1 MNIPHYFQ
9 QYLYVF
15 LFSLFGLFIG
25 FLIEKIFISRIQIFA
40 VKTKWKFDDIIIS
53 SLNKLIT
60 IWFFVLA
67 FSISANRLIDNS
79 SVLSFSNKTTFAIFI
94 LTVSIFTGR
103 VLIKFIKLKT
113 ADVSGNSP
121 STSIIQNIIRVI
133 VFLIGIMLILRA
145 FGISIAPILTALG
158 VGGLAVALALQETL
172 SNLFAGI
179 QIIASKKIRNGD
191 YIKLDSGQ
199 EGYVM
204 DITWRNTIIRAIQN
218 NLIIIPNS
226 KLSSAIITNYN
237 FPENELSVIIQVGVS
252 YDSDLDVVEKLTIE
266 TAKEVMQLFEGG
278 IKNFE
283 PFIRYHTFS
292 DSSINFSVILR
303 GFEFEN
309 QFLLKHE
316 FIKALQKKYKLN
328 SIEIPFPIRTVHL
341 KSNSQA

>member
-40 VKTKWKFDDIIIS
+40 VKTKWKFDDIVIS

-179 QIIASKKIRNGD
+179 QIIASKK
-191 YIKLDSGQ
+191 
-199 EGYVM
+199 
-204 DITWRNTIIRAIQN
+204 
-218 NLIIIPNS
+218 NS
-226 KLSSAIITNYN
+226 
-237 FPENELSVIIQVGVS
+237 
-252 YDSDLDVVEKLTIE
+252 
-266 TAKEVMQLFEGG
+266 
-278 IKNFE
+278 
-283 PFIRYHTFS
+283 
-292 DSSINFSVILR
+292 
-303 GFEFEN
+303 
-309 QFLLKHE
+309 
-316 FIKALQKKYKLN
+316 
-328 SIEIPFPIRTVHL
+328 
-341 KSNSQA
+341 

>member
-1 MNIPHYFQ
+1 
-9 QYLYVF
+9 
-15 LFSLFGLFIG
+15 
-25 FLIEKIFISRIQIFA
+25 
-40 VKTKWKFDDIIIS
+40 
-53 SLNKLIT
+53 
-60 IWFFVLA
+60 
-67 FSISANRLIDNS
+67 
-79 SVLSFSNKTTFAIFI
+79 
-94 LTVSIFTGR
+94 
-103 VLIKFIKLKT
+103 
-113 ADVSGNSP
+113 
-121 STSIIQNIIRVI
+121 
-133 VFLIGIMLILRA
+133 
-145 FGISIAPILTALG
+145 
-158 VGGLAVALALQETL
+158 
-172 SNLFAGI
+172 
-179 QIIASKKIRNGD
+179 
-191 YIKLDSGQ
+191 
-199 EGYVM
+199 M

-252 YDSDLDVVEKLTIE
+252 YDSDLDVVEKLTID

-328 SIEIPFPIRTVHL
+328 SIEIPFPIRTVHI